1 MLKGIGA
8 SQGFGIGKAVVI
20 RDTNLDYS
28 SVKFTD
34 SNHQKKRLHSAVAD
48 FSDETKSLVAD
59 LKKNA
64 GNKEAEI
71 LEGHLVMLE
80 DPFMLAQ
87 MEEAIDNGSVAEAA
101 VDSICTMFINMFS
114 GVDDELTRQR
124 ASDVKDIRDSLLRIL
139 LGVKS
144 VDISSVPKGSVLIA
158 KDFTPSMTSQINRE
172 NVSAIITEVGGVTS
186 HSAILARAM
195 GIPAVL
201 SVVNAVEKI
210 SDGDMIIADG
220 FKGKVFTDPT
230 EEELEE
236 YPHLRFAAGEDDTG
250 VIIAFNSEA
259 EDVTDSLM
267 IPAGMRTLA
276 INPLNWKTDGTPAG
290 KEENLGACFTD
301 YSGEIVTEIPQLTGA
316 YIDPERGALKV
327 PDVSP
332 DDYPPGL
339 DIFSEGVYHLY
350 DYQFFYRNLQ
360 ENVGER
366 VQAYLAGQ
374 KPAQE
379 AA

>member
-1 MLKGIGA
+1 MRPANTFVTEMSKFSSEVDIVFGGKRINGKSIMNIMAGCIKCGSEITVECSGADENEMLKKSRRAYHIGLRRRIILPRLNERVGLMLKGIGA

-34 SNHQKKRLHSAVAD
+34 SDHQKKRLHSAVAD
-48 FSDETKSLVAD
+48 FSDETKSLVAE

-236 YPHLRFAAGEDDTG
+236 Y
-250 VIIAFNSEA
+250 
-259 EDVTDSLM
+259 
-267 IPAGMRTLA
+267 RTKQA
-276 INPLNWKTDGTPAG
+276 
-290 KEENLGACFTD
+290 
-301 YSGEIVTEIPQLTGA
+301 
-316 YIDPERGALKV
+316 
-327 PDVSP
+327 
-332 DDYPPGL
+332 
-339 DIFSEGVYHLY
+339 
-350 DYQFFYRNLQ
+350 
-360 ENVGER
+360 
-366 VQAYLAGQ
+366 AYLKEKESLNEYFSKETVTKSGVKNMCTATSARLRTHRTYC
-374 KPAQE
+374 KT
-379 AA
+379 AARA

>member
-1 MLKGIGA
+1 MA
-8 SQGFGIGKAVVI
+8 
-20 RDTNLDYS
+20 
-28 SVKFTD
+28 
-34 SNHQKKRLHSAVAD
+34 
-48 FSDETKSLVAD
+48 E
-59 LKKNA
+59 LKKAA
-64 GNKEAEI
+64 GKKEAEI

-201 SVVNAVEKI
+201 SVVNAVEK
-210 SDGDMIIADG
+210 
-220 FKGKVFTDPT
+220 
-230 EEELEE
+230 
-236 YPHLRFAAGEDDTG
+236 
-250 VIIAFNSEA
+250 
-259 EDVTDSLM
+259 
-267 IPAGMRTLA
+267 
-276 INPLNWKTDGTPAG
+276 
-290 KEENLGACFTD
+290 NLG
-301 YSGEIVTEIPQLTGA
+301 
-316 YIDPERGALKV
+316 RR
-327 PDVSP
+327 
-332 DDYPPGL
+332 
-339 DIFSEGVYHLY
+339 Y
-350 DYQFFYRNLQ
+350 DYCRRLQGKSIYRPHR
-360 ENVGER
+360 GR
-366 VQAYLAGQ
+366 A
-374 KPAQE
+374 
-379 AA
+379 

>member
-1 MLKGIGA
+1 MRPANTFVTEMSKFSSEVDIVFGGKRINGKSIMNIMAGCIKCGSEITVECSGADENEMLKKPKSLSHRARRRIILPRLNERVGLMLKGIGA

-34 SNHQKKRLHSAVAD
+34 SDHQKKRLHSAVAD

-201 SVVNAVEKI
+201 SVVNAVEK
-210 SDGDMIIADG
+210 S
-220 FKGKVFTDPT
+220 
-230 EEELEE
+230 
-236 YPHLRFAAGEDDTG
+236 
-250 VIIAFNSEA
+250 
-259 EDVTDSLM
+259 
-267 IPAGMRTLA
+267 RTA
-276 INPLNWKTDGTPAG
+276 I
-290 KEENLGACFTD
+290 
-301 YSGEIVTEIPQLTGA
+301 
-316 YIDPERGALKV
+316 
-327 PDVSP
+327 
-332 DDYPPGL
+332 
-339 DIFSEGVYHLY
+339 
-350 DYQFFYRNLQ
+350 
-360 ENVGER
+360 
-366 VQAYLAGQ
+366 
-374 KPAQE
+374 
-379 AA
+379 